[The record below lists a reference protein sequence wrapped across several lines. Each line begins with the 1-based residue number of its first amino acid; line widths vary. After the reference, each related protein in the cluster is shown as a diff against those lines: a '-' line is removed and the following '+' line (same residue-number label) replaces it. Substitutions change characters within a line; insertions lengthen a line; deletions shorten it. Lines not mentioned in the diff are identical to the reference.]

1 MDKVVDHL
9 LVFKGN
15 GIIKDF
21 PGNYTQYRMFAEQED
36 KSNEKSSDK
45 NGRNKGKTERTHEES
60 EEPVKRKLTYK
71 ERLEMAQLEKD
82 IAALEEKQK
91 SIEEALCSGKLSVD
105 ELTEKSKLLSSL
117 KDEIDEKSMRWL
129 ELDEFTGAARATG
142 H

>member
-1 MDKVVDHL
+1 
-9 LVFKGN
+9 
-15 GIIKDF
+15 
-21 PGNYTQYRMFAEQED
+21 
-36 KSNEKSSDK
+36 
-45 NGRNKGKTERTHEES
+45 
-60 EEPVKRKLTYK
+60 
-71 ERLEMAQLEKD
+71 MAQLEKD

-142 H
+142 R

>member
-1 MDKVVDHL
+1 MDHL

-15 GIIKDF
+15 GVIKDF
-21 PGNYTQYRMFAEQED
+21 PGNYTQYRMFAD
-36 KSNEKSSDK
+36 KEEKPTNEKPTDK
-45 NGRNKGKTERTHEES
+45 NERKGKTERTDEQS
-60 EEPVKRKLTYK
+60 AEPAKRKLTYK

-91 SIEEALCSGKLSVD
+91 SIEEDLCSGKLSVD

>member
-1 MDKVVDHL
+1 
-9 LVFKGN
+9 
-15 GIIKDF
+15 
-21 PGNYTQYRMFAEQED
+21 MFAEQED

-60 EEPVKRKLTYK
+60 AEPAKRKLTYK

-105 ELTEKSKLLSSL
+105 ELTEKSKLLSTL

-129 ELDEFTGAARATG
+129 ELDEFTGAARATSR
-142 H
+142 